1 MNFREL
7 VERQAAYKDPAR
19 KPRTL
24 KAMAERCGIGRA
36 HLYNLFAGTKTPPA
50 WTVAQIAKGL
60 DVDTAT
66 VEKALQRSRTEAMDG
81 RKLVA

>member
-7 VERQAAYKDPAR
+7 IEREAAYKDPAR

-24 KAMAERCGIGRA
+24 KAMAARCGIGRA
-36 HLYNLFAGTKTPPA
+36 HLYSLFAGTKTAPP
-50 WTVAQIAKGL
+50 WTVEKIAKGL
-60 DVDTAT
+60 GVDAAT
-66 VEKALQRSRTEAMDG
+66 VEKALQRSRAEARDA